1 MRGLTTGALILL
13 VLSVYGAHASDI
25 VETTKD
31 GAQEAPSFV
40 AAPAADK
47 QLRTTVEKLDEPMY
61 SPFIE
66 RYILDELKALRTE
79 MAAQRVELT
88 EKLVDRHVESIDR
101 GVSYATNTITYFF
114 YLIAGVSSILVLV
127 GWTSVRDIKE
137 RMNKI
142 ADEEVGKLVEVYE
155 KRLRLIELQ
164 LTQKTQHIDAN
175 REEIERTQELHSLW
189 LKAAQET
196 LSANKIAIYD
206 QILELRPDDCEALT
220 YKADEVLELGEVQ
233 WAINLCQHALTID
246 PDNAHAFYQLACA
259 KAMLGNYDQAI
270 HYLRETLERADSY
283 RETVMEDPALEPL
296 YDLEDF
302 KSLLSS

>member
-1 MRGLTTGALILL
+1 MRGLTFGALMWL
-13 VLSVYGAHASDI
+13 VLSALGAHADD
-25 VETTKD
+25 TTDNTDD
-31 GAQEAPSFV
+31 GAQVAPSSV
-40 AAPAADK
+40 AGPDVDK
-47 QLRTTVEKLDEPMY
+47 TLRETVENLDEAMY

-66 RYILDELKALRTE
+66 RYMLDELKALRTE
-79 MAAQRVELT
+79 MAAQRIELT

-142 ADEEVGKLVEVYE
+142 ADEEVGKLVETYE
-155 KRLRLIELQ
+155 KRLRLIEHQ
-164 LTQKTQHIDAN
+164 LTQKTQHIDEN

-206 QILELRPDDCEALT
+206 QILEMRPDDCEALT

-259 KAMLGNYDQAI
+259 KTMLGNHDQAI

-283 RETVMEDPALEPL
+283 RQTVMEDPALEPL
-296 YDLEDF
+296 YQLEEF
-302 KSLLSS
+302 KALLSN